1 MGNKIMQETT
11 PLVECSAFHRGMSV
25 LEASLRNTEDSETII
40 SGLLKG
46 AAEFYG
52 ASRASVVEA
61 DWDLGIGVITY
72 EWCKDGVPA
81 QRDMLQCLPMEKFP
95 RWRKALRAN
104 KPVVISDLQRL
115 ENIYPDEAAFFR
127 EYGVTTLLAA
137 PFSKRINQGFIAVDD
152 PTRYTDDPVF
162 LFIASYAVVVELN
175 EIKQQQSLLA
185 ATKASKYNPED
196 IHINF
201 FGGMEIISSKGT
213 LTGEDIKADQCYL
226 LLAYLILNHKKNFS
240 VDTLA
245 EIICPYD
252 ELDSPY
258 KVVNNIVYRLRRTL
272 SVIGLDKL
280 VIGKNGTFQINPNF
294 NIHTDFDRFEDACI
308 QLKTEENP
316 DMRHS
321 LYHSAVDMYK
331 GQLSET
337 GQGREK
343 HGDVTVLFSALS
355 VESGAVRRKGET
367 MNIRKA
373 VDYSTM
379 FATLESVM
387 KADLPQME
395 LYCEIGKAVC
405 AHSEKGAAVAAAE
418 FIKEQYPDMT
428 GFSPRNVRRMRDFWQ
443 LYSGTPELLGEAL
456 HLNWTQNVVI
466 MEAELPAEERR
477 WYIRQATARNLSKA
491 ELLRMIEDS
500 AYLESV
506 LDEKVDVWY
515 NEGNDE
521 ISERTQYEEDP
532 VYLSW
537 QYLPQPHGRVRD
549 EGLGKKGGTGIAISY
564 RISGY
569 QSGGDRQPSL
579 SSGTAQAGR
588 AWDLLRRPCRTAVD
602 KSGLRRIRS
611 PDRHGPGQ
619 PPGYVPYLRR
629 RLCRQD
635 VPPDGSHRPSRQCGR
650 PMVHRGLRG
659 DLAGCA
665 GWLPRTYERIH
676 DRTR

>member
-1 MGNKIMQETT
+1 MTKRDIVICAGD
-11 PLVECSAFHRGMSV
+11 FG
-25 LEASLRNTEDSETII
+25 
-40 SGLLKG
+40 
-46 AAEFYG
+46 
-52 ASRASVVEA
+52 
-61 DWDLGIGVITY
+61 GV
-72 EWCKDGVPA
+72 WFGDG
-81 QRDMLQCLPMEKFP
+81 R
-95 RWRKALRAN
+95 
-104 KPVVISDLQRL
+104 
-115 ENIYPDEAAFFR
+115 DEAALDWLESLPFTLAFVCGNHENYDALERYPVKDWHGGKVHRIRSHVLHLMRGQVFELEGYHFFTMGGAKSHDTEDGILEPGAPDFER
-127 EYGVTTLLAA
+127 KLLMLQRKPRARY
-137 PFSKRINQGFIAVDD
+137 RINHISWWAQEMPSEEEYAEARKIWPRSIGRWTMLSRTAL
-152 PTRYTDDPVF
+152 PPALLSWKTATMRQTRSQISCRRSRREHIITTGCSAITTTTGPLMKSTYCSGSR
-162 LFIASYAVVVELN
+162 SY
-175 EIKQQQSLLA
+175 K
-185 ATKASKYNPED
+185 
-196 IHINF
+196 
-201 FGGMEIISSKGT
+201 
-213 LTGEDIKADQCYL
+213 
-226 LLAYLILNHKKNFS
+226 
-240 VDTLA
+240 
-245 EIICPYD
+245 
-252 ELDSPY
+252 
-258 KVVNNIVYRLRRTL
+258 
-272 SVIGLDKL
+272 
-280 VIGKNGTFQINPNF
+280 
-294 NIHTDFDRFEDACI
+294 
-308 QLKTEENP
+308 
-316 DMRHS
+316 
-321 LYHSAVDMYK
+321 
-331 GQLSET
+331 LSET

-521 ISERTQYEEDP
+521 ISERTQYEEDS

-537 QYLPQPHGRVRD
+537 KYLPQPHGRVRD
-549 EGLGKKGGTGIAISY
+549 EGFGKKGGTGIAISY

-665 GWLPRTYERIH
+665 GWLPRTFERIH

>member
-1 MGNKIMQETT
+1 
-11 PLVECSAFHRGMSV
+11 
-25 LEASLRNTEDSETII
+25 
-40 SGLLKG
+40 
-46 AAEFYG
+46 
-52 ASRASVVEA
+52 
-61 DWDLGIGVITY
+61 
-72 EWCKDGVPA
+72 
-81 QRDMLQCLPMEKFP
+81 
-95 RWRKALRAN
+95 
-104 KPVVISDLQRL
+104 
-115 ENIYPDEAAFFR
+115 
-127 EYGVTTLLAA
+127 
-137 PFSKRINQGFIAVDD
+137 
-152 PTRYTDDPVF
+152 
-162 LFIASYAVVVELN
+162 
-175 EIKQQQSLLA
+175 
-185 ATKASKYNPED
+185 
-196 IHINF
+196 
-201 FGGMEIISSKGT
+201 
-213 LTGEDIKADQCYL
+213 
-226 LLAYLILNHKKNFS
+226 
-240 VDTLA
+240 
-245 EIICPYD
+245 
-252 ELDSPY
+252 
-258 KVVNNIVYRLRRTL
+258 
-272 SVIGLDKL
+272 
-280 VIGKNGTFQINPNF
+280 
-294 NIHTDFDRFEDACI
+294 
-308 QLKTEENP
+308 
-316 DMRHS
+316 
-321 LYHSAVDMYK
+321 
-331 GQLSET
+331 
-337 GQGREK
+337 
-343 HGDVTVLFSALS
+343 
-355 VESGAVRRKGET
+355 

-532 VYLSW
+532 VYLSR

-588 AWDLLRRPCRTAVD
+588 AWNLLRRPCRTAVD

-665 GWLPRTYERIH
+665 GWLPRTSERIY
-676 DRTR
+676 DRMR

>member
-1 MGNKIMQETT
+1 
-11 PLVECSAFHRGMSV
+11 
-25 LEASLRNTEDSETII
+25 
-40 SGLLKG
+40 
-46 AAEFYG
+46 
-52 ASRASVVEA
+52 
-61 DWDLGIGVITY
+61 
-72 EWCKDGVPA
+72 
-81 QRDMLQCLPMEKFP
+81 
-95 RWRKALRAN
+95 
-104 KPVVISDLQRL
+104 
-115 ENIYPDEAAFFR
+115 
-127 EYGVTTLLAA
+127 
-137 PFSKRINQGFIAVDD
+137 
-152 PTRYTDDPVF
+152 
-162 LFIASYAVVVELN
+162 
-175 EIKQQQSLLA
+175 
-185 ATKASKYNPED
+185 
-196 IHINF
+196 
-201 FGGMEIISSKGT
+201 
-213 LTGEDIKADQCYL
+213 
-226 LLAYLILNHKKNFS
+226 
-240 VDTLA
+240 
-245 EIICPYD
+245 
-252 ELDSPY
+252 
-258 KVVNNIVYRLRRTL
+258 
-272 SVIGLDKL
+272 
-280 VIGKNGTFQINPNF
+280 
-294 NIHTDFDRFEDACI
+294 
-308 QLKTEENP
+308 
-316 DMRHS
+316 
-321 LYHSAVDMYK
+321 
-331 GQLSET
+331 
-337 GQGREK
+337 
-343 HGDVTVLFSALS
+343 
-355 VESGAVRRKGET
+355 

-379 FATLESVM
+379 FATLESIM

-405 AHSEKGAAVAAAE
+405 AHSEKGAAVSAAE

-549 EGLGKKGGTGIAISY
+549 EGFGEEGRACLTIPYRVGGH
-564 RISGY
+564 
-569 QSGGDRQPSL
+569 QPGGDRQPSL

-588 AWDLLRRPCRTAVD
+588 AWDLLRKPCRTAVD

-635 VPPDGSHRPSRQCGR
+635 VPPDGSYRPSRQCGR

-665 GWLPRTYERIH
+665 GWLPRTFERIH

>member
-1 MGNKIMQETT
+1 MKDATQLHIRPARPEEAGLFYTPHPEEDKRLGTVGHVRMDFGRSGNEFWHTWWPRGPEELNSPAFKAELQQVVDTLRESVLKNRFAMERFCYEHGGKISGGWTQNYGYIVETEHYRYCLRCNPSPGDYNCYCT
-11 PLVECSAFHRGMSV
+11 AYDLTVQRQNMARDKPLVGRVTYANGDAQEFTDADEFLRCVQEELPYRPTTGFRYEV
-25 LEASLRNTEDSETII
+25 L
-40 SGLLKG
+40 
-46 AAEFYG
+46 
-52 ASRASVVEA
+52 
-61 DWDLGIGVITY
+61 
-72 EWCKDGVPA
+72 
-81 QRDMLQCLPMEKFP
+81 
-95 RWRKALRAN
+95 
-104 KPVVISDLQRL
+104 
-115 ENIYPDEAAFFR
+115 
-127 EYGVTTLLAA
+127 
-137 PFSKRINQGFIAVDD
+137 
-152 PTRYTDDPVF
+152 TDDPV
-162 LFIASYAVVVELN
+162 VR
-175 EIKQQQSLLA
+175 KQVD
-185 ATKASKYNPED
+185 D
-196 IHINF
+196 I
-201 FGGMEIISSKGT
+201 
-213 LTGEDIKADQCYL
+213 
-226 LLAYLILNHKKNFS
+226 
-240 VDTLA
+240 
-245 EIICPYD
+245 
-252 ELDSPY
+252 
-258 KVVNNIVYRLRRTL
+258 
-272 SVIGLDKL
+272 
-280 VIGKNGTFQINPNF
+280 
-294 NIHTDFDRFEDACI
+294 
-308 QLKTEENP
+308 
-316 DMRHS
+316 
-321 LYHSAVDMYK
+321 
-331 GQLSET
+331 SET
-337 GQGREK
+337 GHGREK

-549 EGLGKKGGTGIAISY
+549 EGLGKKGGTDIAISY

-665 GWLPRTYERIH
+665 GWLPRTFERIH